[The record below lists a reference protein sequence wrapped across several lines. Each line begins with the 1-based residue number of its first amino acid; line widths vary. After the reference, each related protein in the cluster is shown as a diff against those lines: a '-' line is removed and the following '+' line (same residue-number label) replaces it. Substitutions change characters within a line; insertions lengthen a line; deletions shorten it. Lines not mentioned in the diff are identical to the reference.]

1 MEAKGSDAAPEEEP
15 GEGKESQRIT
25 AGRDA
30 FVAGRDQFVI
40 NVNVPQATQD
50 EPSQSQ
56 LSQSQPG
63 QSEPG
68 PSDEP
73 GAGADAGGLG
83 KHLFT
88 ARLLTHSGQLS
99 VAFGANNTLVVAEKD
114 TTVHR
119 WSLDDGT
126 PLNGAPASPAP
137 RFNVMRVDV
146 GTRMAASTTVPAVA
160 VSRGARVTLLHFGG
174 GGYRTAT
181 IELGTNE
188 CLVPADGARFAT
200 YDGRGVAVRD
210 FADGSVIWRA
220 PGPRGLA
227 TATIDG
233 QGKTVAMAGGPNLLA
248 GSNKVVVVA
257 EDDPRHPF
265 DFPFANLPVAAGCH
279 LGMSPDGELVA
290 CVSFREIVVIRPRT
304 GEIVHRRPLG
314 SLREDVMASLGTR
327 PHRLICSPRGDVL
340 WYRGHRI
347 VDVGW
352 SRDASRY
359 LPQAGLCDDIAFD
372 HEHSRLAT
380 VSESGRVDVWEWRS
394 RAPAR

>member
-1 MEAKGSDAAPEEEP
+1 MAVAD
-15 GEGKESQRIT
+15 EGKESRQVT

-40 NVNVPQATQD
+40 NVNVPEATQD
-50 EPSQSQ
+50 PS
-56 LSQSQPG
+56 SQPG
-63 QSEPG
+63 
-68 PSDEP
+68 PSRSDQP
-73 GAGADAGGLG
+73 GAGDDSGGLG
-83 KHLFT
+83 KLLFT
-88 ARLLTHSGQLS
+88 ARVPKHSGQLS
-99 VAFGANNTLVVAEKD
+99 VAFGANNTLVVTEKD

-146 GTRMAASTTVPAVA
+146 GTRMAACTTMPAVA

-174 GGYRTAT
+174 AGYRTAT
-181 IELGTNE
+181 IELGSNE

-227 TATIDG
+227 AAAIDG

-248 GSNKVVVVA
+248 GSNKVVVAA
-257 EDDPRHPF
+257 EDDPHHPREF
-265 DFPFANLPVAAGCH
+265 AFANLPVAAGCH

-290 CVSFREIVVIRPRT
+290 CVSFREIVVVRPRT
-304 GEIVHRRPLG
+304 GEVVHRRPLG
-314 SLREDVMASLGTR
+314 SVREDVMASLGTR
-327 PHRLICSPRGDVL
+327 PHRLTCSPQGDVL

-347 VDVGW
+347 VDVNW
-352 SRDASRY
+352 SPDASRY
-359 LPQAGLCDDIAFD
+359 LPQSGLCDDIAFD
-372 HEHSRLAT
+372 HATARLAT
-380 VSESGRVDVWEWRS
+380 VSESGRVDVWEWHP

>member
-1 MEAKGSDAAPEEEP
+1 MEANDRGTEP
-15 GEGKESQRIT
+15 DEGRESQDIT

-50 EPSQSQ
+50 EPSQPEQ
-56 LSQSQPG
+56 GLSDP
-63 QSEPG
+63 
-68 PSDEP
+68 P
-73 GAGADAGGLG
+73 GAGDNSGGLG
-83 KHLFT
+83 RHLFT
-88 ARLLTHSGQLS
+88 ASVPRHSGQLS
-99 VAFGANNTLVVAEKD
+99 VAFGANNTLVVTEKD

-119 WSLDDGT
+119 WSLGDGT

-146 GTRMAASTTVPAVA
+146 GTRMAASTTMPAVA
-160 VSRGARVTLLHFGG
+160 VSRGARVTLLHFGS

-181 IELGTNE
+181 IELGTSE

-200 YDGRGVAVRD
+200 YDGHGVAVRD

-227 TATIDG
+227 TATIDR

-257 EDDPRHPF
+257 QDDPGHPR
-265 DFPFANLPVAAGCH
+265 DFAFANLPVAAGCH

-290 CVSFREIVVIRPRT
+290 CVSFREIVVVRPRT
-304 GEIVHRRPLG
+304 REVVRRRPLG

-327 PHRLICSPRGDVL
+327 PHRLICSPQGDVL

-347 VDVGW
+347 VDVNW
-352 SRDASRY
+352 SPGASRY

-372 HEHSRLAT
+372 HATARLAA
-380 VSESGRVDVWEWRS
+380 VSESGQVDVWEWRP
-394 RAPAR
+394 RAPVR

>member
-1 MEAKGSDAAPEEEP
+1 MAVAD
-15 GEGKESQRIT
+15 EGKESQQVT

-30 FVAGRDQFVI
+30 YVAGGDQFVI
-40 NVNVPQATQD
+40 NVNIPQDGQD
-50 EPSQSQ
+50 GQGG
-56 LSQSQPG
+56 PG
-63 QSEPG
+63 QSKLGQSEEPR
-68 PSDEP
+68 
-73 GAGADAGGLG
+73 AGGDSGGLG

-88 ARLLTHSGQLS
+88 ARLPKHSGQLS
-99 VAFGANNTLVVAEKD
+99 VAFGANNTLVVTEKD

-126 PLNGAPASPAP
+126 PLAGAPASPAP
-137 RFNVMRVDV
+137 RFNIMRVDV
-146 GTRMAASTTVPAVA
+146 GTRMAASTTIPAVA
-160 VSRGARVTLLHFGG
+160 VSRGARVTLLHFGD
-174 GGYRTAT
+174 GGYRTVA

-200 YDGRGVAVRD
+200 YDGRGIAVRD

-227 TATIDG
+227 TATIDR
-233 QGKTVAMAGGPNLLA
+233 QGKTAAMAGGPNLLA
-248 GSNKVVVVA
+248 GSNKVIVVA
-257 EDDPRHPF
+257 EDDPQHPR
-265 DFPFANLPVAAGCH
+265 DFTFANLPLGAGCH

-290 CVSFREIVVIRPRT
+290 CVSFREIVVVRPRT

-314 SLREDVMASLGTR
+314 SVREDVMASLGTR

-347 VDVGW
+347 VHVNW
-352 SRDASRY
+352 SPNASRY

-372 HEHSRLAT
+372 DANARLAA
-380 VSESGRVDVWEWRS
+380 VSESGQVDVWEWRPQ
-394 RAPAR
+394 APAR

>member
-1 MEAKGSDAAPEEEP
+1 VAVAD
-15 GEGKESQRIT
+15 EGKESQQAT

-40 NVNVPQATQD
+40 HVNVPQATQD
-50 EPSQSQ
+50 GPSQSG
-56 LSQSQPG
+56 PG
-63 QSEPG
+63 QSRSSQ
-68 PSDEP
+68 SDQP
-73 GAGADAGGLG
+73 RAGDDPGGLG
-83 KHLFT
+83 RHLFT
-88 ARLLTHSGQLS
+88 ARLPKHSGQLS
-99 VAFGANNTLVVAEKD
+99 VAFGANNTLVVTEKD
-114 TTVHR
+114 TSVHR

-146 GTRMAASTTVPAVA
+146 GTRMAASTTMPAVA

-174 GGYRTAT
+174 DGYRTAT

-220 PGPRGLA
+220 PGTRGLA

-248 GSNKVVVVA
+248 GSNKVVVVT
-257 EDDPRHPF
+257 EDDPRHPREF
-265 DFPFANLPVAAGCH
+265 TFANLPLAAGCH

-290 CVSFREIVVIRPRT
+290 CVSFREIVVVRPRT
-304 GEIVHRRPLG
+304 AQVVRRRPLG
-314 SLREDVMASLGTR
+314 SVREDVMASLGTR
-327 PHRLICSPRGDVL
+327 PHRLICSPQGDVL

-347 VDVGW
+347 VEVNW
-352 SRDASRY
+352 SPDASRY

-372 HEHSRLAT
+372 HATARLAA
-380 VSESGRVDVWEWRS
+380 VSESGRVDVWEWHP